1 MGRGIEK
8 TAIFRKDGDRIDFLN
23 RIALLCQGKAWKM
36 YAFALMD
43 NHVHLLVRTDRQ
55 SLSYS
60 MKKLLTG
67 YVVNFNRRHKR
78 YGHLFQN
85 RYKSIICEDDPYLLE
100 LTRYIHLNPLRAGVV
115 RGLEELSRYPW
126 TGHAALMGKVKR
138 EWQDVDTVLGYFGS
152 RRHMAIKRYE
162 QFVRDGVSRGRRP
175 ELVGGGLIRSLGGW
189 SQVVSF
195 RRKGMQSAHDDR
207 ILGSSDF
214 VSGLLREAEGKE
226 KETLR
231 LSSKRSSL
239 DSMAREIIKREGV
252 EERALRGGSSSAKTV
267 RARRLFCQ
275 LAVKKMN
282 YYGAEVARYLGM
294 TTSSVNRNANAEELS
309 EIKDYLKI
317 I

>member
-8 TAIFRKDGDRIDFLN
+8 TAIFRHKDDRKDFLN
-23 RIALLCQGKAWKM
+23 RVALLCQEKAWKV
-36 YAFALMD
+36 YAFALME
-43 NHVHLLVRTDRQ
+43 NHFHLLIRTCRQ

-115 RGLEELSRYPW
+115 KGMGELSRYVW
-126 TGHAALMGKVKR
+126 TGHAALLGNVKR
-138 EWQDVDTVLGYFGS
+138 EWQDVETVLGYFGS
-152 RRHMAIKRYE
+152 RRKTAVMKYE
-162 QFVRDGVSRGRRP
+162 EFVREGVGQGRRP

-189 SQVVSF
+189 SQVVSL
-195 RRKGMQSAHDDR
+195 RRKGMQIVHDDR

-231 LSSKRSSL
+231 LSLKGRDL
-239 DSMAREIIKREGV
+239 DSLAQEIANREGV
-252 EERALRGGSSSAKTV
+252 EEKVLRGGSRSAAAV
-267 RARRLFCQ
+267 RARRILCQ
-275 LAVKKMN
+275 LAVKKLN

-294 TTSSVNRNANAEELS
+294 TTSAVNRSANSKELP
-309 EIKDYLKI
+309 EIKNYL
-317 I
+317 